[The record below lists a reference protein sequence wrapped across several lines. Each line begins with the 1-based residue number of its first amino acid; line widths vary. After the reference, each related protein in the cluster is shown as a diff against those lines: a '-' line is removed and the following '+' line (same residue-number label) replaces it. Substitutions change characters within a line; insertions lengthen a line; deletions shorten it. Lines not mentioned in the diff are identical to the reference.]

1 MANNYIWGY
10 AWGQNANF
18 LIRRSLLLSTI
29 LLLII
34 LCGLTLSG
42 CNASSFNDIIEW
54 KTYRNSRYGFEFPY
68 PSNWNALTPPE
79 NDDGIVF
86 VSPDHQSVK
95 IRGWAG
101 HRLSDSVAKNPRST
115 KKVNPNFETAQGI
128 SGVLKVEVGEGISL
142 MRLKLTQDRLNYYW
156 QGRSPSED
164 FQDYYKFFNYIAKQY
179 RIPQ

>member
-1 MANNYIWGY
+1 MKNYIWEY
-10 AWGQNANF
+10 LWRENINF
-18 LIRRSLLLSTI
+18 LIRQIFLLGTI
-29 LLLII
+29 FLLII
-34 LCGLTLSG
+34 LCGSLLYG
-42 CNASSFNDIIEW
+42 CSTSNFNHAVEW

-86 VSPDHQSVK
+86 ASPDNQSVE

-101 HRLSDSVAKNPRST
+101 HQLSGSVANNQRSA

-142 MRLKLTQDRLNYYW
+142 MRLKLTQGQLKYYW
-156 QGRSPSED
+156 QGRSPSQD
-164 FQDYYKFFNYIAKQY
+164 FQDYYKFFKYIAKQY